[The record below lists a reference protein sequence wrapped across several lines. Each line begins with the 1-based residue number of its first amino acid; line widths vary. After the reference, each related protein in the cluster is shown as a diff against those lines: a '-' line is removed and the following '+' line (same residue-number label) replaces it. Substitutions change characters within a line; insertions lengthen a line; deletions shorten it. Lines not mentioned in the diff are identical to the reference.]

1 MTEPED
7 EDPGD
12 VWDPTG
18 YYRRRAARQDEELKG
33 CLWVVLIAVLMGF
46 GIAAYEFVTGE
57 GIFTRDP
64 EDIDQELMF
73 NTLPKE

>member
-1 MTEPED
+1 MND
-7 EDPGD
+7 GDNEDPDD

-33 CLWVVLIAVLMGF
+33 CLWVVLLAVLMGL
-46 GIAAYEFVTGE
+46 GISVYELVTGE

-64 EDIDQELMF
+64 EDIDQELF
-73 NTLPKE
+73 LYTPPGE